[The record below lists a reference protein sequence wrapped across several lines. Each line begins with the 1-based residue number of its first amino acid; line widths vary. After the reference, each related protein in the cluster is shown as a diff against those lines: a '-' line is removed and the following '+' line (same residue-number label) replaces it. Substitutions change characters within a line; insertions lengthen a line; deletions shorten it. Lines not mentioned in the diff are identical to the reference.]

1 MAKHISES
9 IRKLIERGDLPR
21 RILTNNPKYSGV
33 VFAWDDTRRG
43 FVADDGSGR
52 VAIAGIVRGL
62 FGTVF
67 FSAPPT
73 PSGNE

>member
-1 MAKHISES
+1 MAKQISAPISE
-9 IRKLIERGDLPR
+9 LMERGDLPR
-21 RILTNNPKYSGV
+21 RIQINNPKYSGV
-33 VFAWDDTRRG
+33 VFAWEDSRHG

-67 FSAPPT
+67 ISAPPF
-73 PSGNE
+73 PPGNE